1 MFSKELENLIQ
12 ATIADGKLTEK
23 EKAALVKRAQNEGV
37 DLDELEIYIDSLMQ
51 QRAQES
57 YVQIEKETVSHE
69 KLRKGNVCPHCNTP
83 IPPMTKICPE
93 CGRAVNANE
102 TSGDKE
108 LHEMVNKIGIALIKM
123 KSSDDN
129 ESFKKAKAECEVLI
143 KQADLFYG
151 TDKKIQM
158 LLVELKDEIKL
169 AQNKIATLERKRGLI
184 KVLTSGVFWIIME
197 VIVCF
202 SLYSYFSKSQEA
214 AYEAYQDAE
223 GRSRT
228 SEWNAVEN
236 AETNMVLS
244 VLFGIVAVGGT
255 AYITIK
261 KKK

>member
-12 ATIADGKLTEK
+12 ATIADGILTEK

-57 YVQIEKETVSHE
+57 YVQIEKETVAHE
-69 KLRKGNVCPHCNTP
+69 NLRKGNVCPHCNTP

-129 ESFKKAKAECEVLI
+129 VSFKKAKAECEVLI
-143 KQADLFYG
+143 KQANLFYG
-151 TDKKIQM
+151 TDRKIQM

-169 AQNKIATLERKRGLI
+169 AQKNVEALERKRGLI
-184 KVLTSGVFWIIME
+184 NLLKNGWFWIGLIALIGLLTILLSMTFCE
-197 VIVCF
+197 GDDYIEPTLIGIAICVIAGF
-202 SLYSYFSKSQEA
+202 SALGK
-214 AYEAYQDAE
+214 
-223 GRSRT
+223 
-228 SEWNAVEN
+228 
-236 AETNMVLS
+236 
-244 VLFGIVAVGGT
+244 VAP
-255 AYITIK
+255 K
-261 KKK
+261 RDDD

>member
-12 ATIADGKLTEK
+12 ATIADGILTEK

-57 YVQIEKETVSHE
+57 YVQIGKETVAHE

-102 TSGDKE
+102 TSADKE
-108 LHEMVNKIGIALIKM
+108 LQEMVNKIGIALIKV

-129 ESFKKAKAECEVLI
+129 VSFKKAKAECEVLI
-143 KQADLFYG
+143 KQANLFYG
-151 TDKKIQM
+151 TDRKIQM

-169 AQNKIATLERKRGLI
+169 AQKNVEALERKRGLI
-184 KVLTSGVFWIIME
+184 NLLKNGWFWIGVVALIGVSLILHSYTFLSHDNYNYNSHINMLLLGLLTCLIAVVSAIMKAR
-197 VIVCF
+197 
-202 SLYSYFSKSQEA
+202 SKRN
-214 AYEAYQDAE
+214 DD
-223 GRSRT
+223 
-228 SEWNAVEN
+228 
-236 AETNMVLS
+236 
-244 VLFGIVAVGGT
+244 
-255 AYITIK
+255 
-261 KKK
+261 